1 MSLLNNTSFS
11 LVYFTIKISWTPCK
25 TALKKDIGNMR
36 PDSYS
41 GVFHSTASIGAQG
54 KRLELRKVYQ
64 VASAVRFIS

>member
-1 MSLLNNTSFS
+1 
-11 LVYFTIKISWTPCK
+11 
-25 TALKKDIGNMR
+25 MR

-41 GVFHSTASIGAQG
+41 GVFHSTASICAQG